1 MATPMLNFKG
11 YRIVNIDYKLLDSI
25 EEFESTSK
33 EFMDL
38 SAFVGLTDD
47 KKEAHIKVTCILND
61 FDNLRKVTIEIVG
74 IFEIFVKSEEEEKI
88 KNLLAVNGVAILF
101 PYVRAAMSVV
111 SSLDNEN
118 AILLPTINTTG
129 FHEVDKSKKPL

>member
-74 IFEIFVKSEEEEKI
+74 IFEIFVKSDEEEKI

>member
-129 FHEVDKSKKPL
+129 FHEVDKS

>member
-25 EEFESTSK
+25 DEFESTSK

-38 SAFVGLTDD
+38 SAFVGLTED

-74 IFEIFVKSEEEEKI
+74 IFEIFVESEKEEEI

-129 FHEVDKSKKPL
+129 FHEVDK

>member
-1 MATPMLNFKG
+1 MATPMINFKG

>member
-25 EEFESTSK
+25 DEFESTSK

-38 SAFVGLTDD
+38 SAFVGLTED

-74 IFEIFVKSEEEEKI
+74 IFEIFVKSEEEEEI

-111 SSLDNEN
+111 SSLDNKN

-129 FHEVDKSKKPL
+129 FHEVDK

>member
-25 EEFESTSK
+25 DEFESTSK

-38 SAFVGLTDD
+38 SAFVGLTED
-47 KKEAHIKVTCILND
+47 KKEAHIKVTSILND

-74 IFEIFVKSEEEEKI
+74 IFEIFVKSEEEEEI

-111 SSLDNEN
+111 SSLDNKN

-129 FHEVDKSKKPL
+129 FHEVDK

>member
-74 IFEIFVKSEEEEKI
+74 IFEIFVKSEEDEKI